1 MAQGKYSK
9 NLSIILTQQSLID
22 SGAFVKTKKEWKYKT
37 KLCFPLLLPFYLLF
51 FFPSLGGG
59 GLPRGQISEA
69 EGWAVAAEPGAD
81 QRRRWGQGWR
91 GLEWLGNWLHT
102 GGLSKGV
109 NILRIMGNRFLTV
122 GESI

>member
-1 MAQGKYSK
+1 MH
-9 NLSIILTQQSLID
+9 
-22 SGAFVKTKKEWKYKT
+22 
-37 KLCFPLLLPFYLLF
+37 
-51 FFPSLGGG
+51 
-59 GLPRGQISEA
+59 RGQISEA
-69 EGWAVAAEPGAD
+69 KGLAVAAEPAAD
-81 QRRRWGQGWR
+81 QRRRWGQGRR